1 MSFVPNLLTLLRLI
15 LAPVVAWA
23 LWNAASPPNMGEDAD
38 LAAYLDASGDWAIL
52 AAALF
57 TFAAFT
63 DLLDGWAARALNA
76 DSKLG
81 RLLDPIADKALV
93 GLPLIVLAI
102 IAWQNA
108 SPLPMLLVLG
118 ISTLI
123 IVGRDVVIT
132 ILRMTASDGEGARV
146 TSLAKWKT
154 TAELLA
160 VGLPIF
166 LVAAPAIAERFGSEF
181 STAPWMIW
189 SWMILLALAA
199 LLSAITAIQYLTG
212 TAKPAAPAA
221 S

>member
-1 MSFVPNLLTLLRLI
+1 MSIVPNLLTLLRLI
-15 LAPVVAWA
+15 LAPVVAFA
-23 LWNAASPPNMGEDAD
+23 LWNAANPPGLAENAD
-38 LAAYLDASGDWAIL
+38 LAAHLQASDNWAVL

-93 GLPLIVLAI
+93 GLPLIVLAV
-102 IAWQNA
+102 IAWRNG
-108 SPLPMLLVLG
+108 SPDVMMLILG
-118 ISTLI
+118 ISTLV
-123 IVGRDVVIT
+123 IVGRDILIT
-132 ILRMTASDGEGARV
+132 VLRMTAADGEGARV

-166 LVAAPAIAERFGSEF
+166 LFAAPGIAERFGSEF
-181 STAPWMIW
+181 STAPWMFW

-199 LLSAITAIQYLTG
+199 ALSAFTAIQYLTASR
-212 TAKPAAPAA
+212 TPAA

>member
-1 MSFVPNLLTLLRLI
+1 MSIVPNLLTLLRLI
-15 LAPVVAWA
+15 LAPIVAWA
-23 LWNAASPPNMGEDAD
+23 LWNAASPPGLGEDAD
-38 LAAYLDASGDWAIL
+38 LAAYLDASDGWAIL
-52 AAALF
+52 AAGLF

-63 DLLDGWAARALNA
+63 DLLDGWAARALDA

-102 IAWQNA
+102 IAWRND
-108 SPLPMLLVLG
+108 SPQAMMLVLG
-118 ISTLI
+118 VSTLV
-123 IVGRDVVIT
+123 IVGRDILIT
-132 ILRMTASDGEGARV
+132 VLRMTASDGEGARV

-166 LVAAPAIAERFGSEF
+166 LVAAPALAERMGSEF
-181 STAPWMIW
+181 STAPWMMW

-199 LLSAITAIQYLTG
+199 ILSAVTAIQYLTG
-212 TAKPAAPAA
+212 SSAPSETAG
-221 S
+221 